1 MAVLAI
7 VCVGSGLVLYHQ
19 HHGSVSGYASLEI
32 TYSNPEG
39 LVPLSYRLSCRLPLA
54 GTSDPSGI
62 CAEIQADP
70 SMVLPHIESTHSCL
84 LSLRVGVR
92 GVYLGR
98 RVHTAF
104 SPCLT
109 VENESALQ
117 RWTSHLPTL
126 EQETAVQPDRALGLI
141 RIGETRTAVTSLL
154 GLPQAS
160 SHGITLYRIPSVGCR
175 TAVPGFLAIDFDS
188 TRGVQ
193 TIVSNSPHL
202 VLEHTPIASLVHECI
217 VPYPGPDLHALKG
230 IWHKVS
236 CDKAPDL
243 TDHAQRGP
251 ATIIIPAPDSTVTI
265 VSSHFATACRSY
277 STTTRASL
285 VFQPPAHNHRRHV
298 GRFTATSPSD

>member
-1 MAVLAI
+1 M
-7 VCVGSGLVLYHQ
+7 
-19 HHGSVSGYASLEI
+19 
-32 TYSNPEG
+32 
-39 LVPLSYRLSCRLPLA
+39 SYRLSCRLPV
-54 GTSDPSGI
+54 TDTNDPLGI

-70 SMVLPHIESTHSCL
+70 GMVFSHIESTHSCP
-84 LSLRVGVR
+84 LSPQVWVR

-109 VENESALQ
+109 VEDESALQ

-154 GLPQAS
+154 GPPQAS

-175 TAVPGFLAIDFDS
+175 TTVPGFLAIDFNS
-188 TRGVQ
+188 IGRVQ
-193 TIVSNSPHL
+193 TIVSNSSHL
-202 VLEHTPIASLVHECI
+202 TLERASIASLVHECI

-230 IWHKVS
+230 TWHKVS
-236 CDKAPDL
+236 CDKAPGL
-243 TDHAQRGP
+243 TDSAQRGP
-251 ATIIIPAPDSTVTI
+251 ATIIIRAPDSTVTI
-265 VSSHFATACRSY
+265 VSSHSATACRSY

-285 VFQPPAHNHRRHV
+285 VFRSPAHNHRRHV
-298 GRFTATSPSD
+298 G